1 MKDNIDYDNGCSV
14 IPFPARSQGQTD
26 LPKINQSLIS
36 KPLVLHPEYWGEMP
50 PLHPINLN
58 IKSEKIAALRLK
70 GRRDSLWL
78 TTSTSECPTP
88 PLELSP
94 TVLPVM
100 TAPQPI
106 KKQLYRPSPL
116 VRIPEMGRVNIYHYQ
131 EKSIGQLL
139 GLS

>member
-1 MKDNIDYDNGCSV
+1 MKDNLDYDNVCFVTPLSE
-14 IPFPARSQGQTD
+14 RSQEQND
-26 LPKINQSLIS
+26 LPRIGQSLIS
-36 KPLVLHPEYWGEMP
+36 KPLVLHPECWGEMP

-70 GRRDSLWL
+70 SRRDSLWL
-78 TTSTSECPTP
+78 TTSTSESPTP
-88 PLELSP
+88 PLALAP

-106 KKQLYRPSPL
+106 KKQLHRPSPL
-116 VRIPEMGRVNIYHYQ
+116 VRIPEMGRVNIPHYE
-131 EKSIGQLL
+131 EKSISQLL